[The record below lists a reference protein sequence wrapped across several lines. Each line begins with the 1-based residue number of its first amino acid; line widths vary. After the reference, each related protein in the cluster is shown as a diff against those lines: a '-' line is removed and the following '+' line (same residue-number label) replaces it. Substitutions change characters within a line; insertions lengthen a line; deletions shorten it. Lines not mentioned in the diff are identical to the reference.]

1 MNIENFVDALDADF
15 FAGVPDSQLKAL
27 TLFEQFD
34 CPFALK
40 NMLRFVVHTGFPTP
54 ANNKETRNP
63 VYLLMEQRSD
73 RVDDISKS
81 AVLQT
86 RTICLFP
93 LQGWP
98 PVSCLSSVKPAGKI
112 TPVIS

>member
-1 MNIENFVDALDADF
+1 MLANNKSGNLH
-15 FAGVPDSQLKAL
+15 
-27 TLFEQFD
+27 LFEQFD

-81 AVLQT
+81 AVLQIND
-86 RTICLFP
+86 RDFSGCQMVP
-93 LQGWP
+93 G
-98 PVSCLSSVKPAGKI
+98 G
-112 TPVIS
+112 